1 LPAITDPV
9 VIDATTQAG
18 YAGTPIV
25 ELRGDLAGAGVSG
38 LRLETGGN
46 TLKGLAINRFAANGI
61 FVLTGG
67 GNTIQGNFLGTNLAG
82 TAAAPNA
89 RNGIDVRTAGNTIG
103 GAGLGEGNLISGNT
117 ECGIL
122 TLGGGS
128 SNVILGNRIGT
139 NQAGTAAVANGQFGI
154 YLTTPNNQ
162 VGGTASGAGNLI
174 SGNRSGVAITES
186 TATGNA
192 LQGNRIGTSADGSS
206 AVSNVRFGV
215 TVANNTGNTVGGT
228 EPGSGNVVSGNS
240 LYGVLIVGPTTKNN
254 KIQGNLAGLNAAG
267 TTAVPNGQIGVAIFS
282 PDTLVGGPGGGN
294 VISGNLSG
302 VWVGTAAGTGA
313 IIQGNLIGTD
323 VSGTLAVPN
332 QHYGVYVSSP
342 NNLVGGVNVGEG
354 NVISG
359 NKLGGVALT
368 EVTAH
373 GNVVQ
378 GNRIGTNAAGTAAL
392 GNGHGV
398 TVANGSNNT
407 VGGTVAGAGNQI
419 SGNTRNGV
427 MVVGSTA
434 SGTVIR
440 NNLIGLNAS
449 GTAAM
454 GNGLHGVA
462 VWSSPNTTL
471 GGAGSGNTISANAGG
486 GVIVYGTTA
495 VGATIQGNRIG
506 TDPSG
511 SLAFGNVGHGLQLE
525 VLNSLVGGSEA
536 GKANVI
542 AWNTRNGIYVTGA
555 TSEGNAIRQNSIFRN
570 GQLGID
576 LLPAG
581 LTANDLDDADSG
593 PNRLQNF
600 PEMTAA
606 VLNGGTLTISYSVP
620 SSTTNSTYP
629 LAIEFFLGDTD
640 NQEGQTYLGSH
651 SYTSPGA
658 TTASLDQCCIPFG
671 VRVVATAT
679 DADGNT
685 SEFSSSIAVAAPLL
699 ASAVTEGGASRGA
712 GLDASGLSPLVWRAI
727 AAWESAGLDASQMAV
742 LEALSF
748 EIANL
753 PGTYLGWATP
763 DRIVLDVD
771 AAGDGWHHGEGEER
785 WTKDERRRTKDE
797 TPHVPFA
804 GFDLLTA
811 VMHEMGHVLG
821 LSDLDD
827 EGELMSGT
835 LQPGTRRLPTT
846 ADVDRVLAGGDWLD

>member
-1 LPAITDPV
+1 MRPASRRTIAFESLERRDLLSGDDMVEYRLALTDTSDQPLPTDVNGNPQVAVGQTFRLYGYSRDVRLEATPPSNAKGVFAAYMDVFYTNADLLTIRYGETQRLQFFPQVDSPAITGTFKLTFDGQETPDITYDGGVDYLAEKVQLALEALPNIGPGNVRVTVEPPNPKEPVNADTIRVQFLKALGERDLPEMTINPAGLTNYADVVVTQLYPGDDPTNPGTFRTAFTTVKVEEDNKIINSFMNGLRAVDKTELEPGQDSGGRSFGGVGSFLEGFTSTALTKEMPFFSVDLKAVSPGVVEFSGNPSNSDVAPYEETDTLVFPSASTDTKLVVEPQYQAFVQDIDSPLVLTVLPRNVLTVDSTADTPDANPGDGLCAAATGACTLRAAIQEANALANLADGPDLIAFTIPGPGPYTIQPASALPTITDSV

-228 EPGSGNVVSGNS
+228 EPGSGNVVSGNG

-359 NKLGGVALT
+359 S
-368 EVTAH
+368 
-373 GNVVQ
+373 
-378 GNRIGTNAAGTAAL
+378 R
-392 GNGHGV
+392 
-398 TVANGSNNT
+398 
-407 VGGTVAGAGNQI
+407 
-419 SGNTRNGV
+419 
-427 MVVGSTA
+427 
-434 SGTVIR
+434 
-440 NNLIGLNAS
+440 
-449 GTAAM
+449 
-454 GNGLHGVA
+454 
-462 VWSSPNTTL
+462 
-471 GGAGSGNTISANAGG
+471 
-486 GVIVYGTTA
+486 
-495 VGATIQGNRIG
+495 
-506 TDPSG
+506 
-511 SLAFGNVGHGLQLE
+511 
-525 VLNSLVGGSEA
+525 
-536 GKANVI
+536 
-542 AWNTRNGIYVTGA
+542 
-555 TSEGNAIRQNSIFRN
+555 AIR
-570 GQLGID
+570 
-576 LLPAG
+576 
-581 LTANDLDDADSG
+581 
-593 PNRLQNF
+593 
-600 PEMTAA
+600 
-606 VLNGGTLTISYSVP
+606 
-620 SSTTNSTYP
+620 
-629 LAIEFFLGDTD
+629 
-640 NQEGQTYLGSH
+640 
-651 SYTSPGA
+651 A
-658 TTASLDQCCIPFG
+658 TG
-671 VRVVATAT
+671 
-679 DADGNT
+679 
-685 SEFSSSIAVAAPLL
+685 
-699 ASAVTEGGASRGA
+699 
-712 GLDASGLSPLVWRAI
+712 
-727 AAWESAGLDASQMAV
+727 
-742 LEALSF
+742 
-748 EIANL
+748 
-753 PGTYLGWATP
+753 
-763 DRIVLDVD
+763 
-771 AAGDGWHHGEGEER
+771 
-785 WTKDERRRTKDE
+785 
-797 TPHVPFA
+797 
-804 GFDLLTA
+804 
-811 VMHEMGHVLG
+811 
-821 LSDLDD
+821 
-827 EGELMSGT
+827 
-835 LQPGTRRLPTT
+835 
-846 ADVDRVLAGGDWLD
+846 